1 MIVFHNI
8 TTKLLR
14 IKCGPASSDLWSYC
28 IGEVFVPVQIET
40 KLHKLFQSGSFSAF
54 RHFRYCTTGR
64 QAHMWQNIQLLLLD
78 EGEMFPTSHVAFVR
92 NTWQQSKNVAA
103 CWIWVLSRCARR
115 LSCAKLCE
123 LERRGACLHPVLG
136 IVVCPPFFESTPSV
150 APPEHFCSLFGLPE
164 VFTGCSI
171 IGRVAVRC
179 TNWNTA
185 VTLSSTIDFI
195 VQAKLAFLVQCYP
208 KQLEGM
214 PIGTR
219 CSDKFRPTR
228 LRHC

>member
-1 MIVFHNI
+1 MAA
-8 TTKLLR
+8 
-14 IKCGPASSDLWSYC
+14 IKECCS
-28 IGEVFVPVQIET
+28 
-40 KLHKLFQSGSFSAF
+40 
-54 RHFRYCTTGR
+54 
-64 QAHMWQNIQLLLLD
+64 LLD
-78 EGEMFPTSHVAFVR
+78 MGFIPLCCECSA
-92 NTWQQSKNVAA
+92 S
-103 CWIWVLSRCARR
+103 
-115 LSCAKLCE
+115 KLCE

-136 IVVCPPFFESTPSV
+136 IVVCPLFFESTPSV

-185 VTLSSTIDFI
+185 VQLSSTIDFI
-195 VQAKLAFLVQCYP
+195 AQAKLAFLVQCYP

-219 CSDKFRPTR
+219 LSTSVCMLS
-228 LRHC
+228 L